1 MIRREILKEVLLDN
15 RNEVVKHQVI
25 PRSFQFE
32 EFGNYVFVG
41 IRRAGKSFLL
51 YQRIQELLHNGHTWN
66 EMLYVNFEDERL
78 IGMTTADLN
87 LILEVHAEMST
98 DRPMLF
104 LDEIQNIDG
113 WDKFVRR
120 LADNKYRAYVT
131 GSNAKML
138 SQDVAT
144 TLGGRYITVHVYPYD
159 FIPLATSPTAVSTS
173 ASSPPPTRIWKR
185 RSMKSVSGRI
195 CYTAYMTLK

>member
-78 IGMTTADLN
+78 IGMTAADLN
-87 LILEVHAEMST
+87 LSWKYMPRCQQTGRCFSWMKFRILMVGTS
-98 DRPMLF
+98 LF
-104 LDEIQNIDG
+104 GDWLIINIG
-113 WDKFVRR
+113 
-120 LADNKYRAYVT
+120 L
-131 GSNAKML
+131 M
-138 SQDVAT
+138 
-144 TLGGRYITVHVYPYD
+144 
-159 FIPLATSPTAVSTS
+159 
-173 ASSPPPTRIWKR
+173 
-185 RSMKSVSGRI
+185 
-195 CYTAYMTLK
+195 

>member
-1 MIRREILKEVLLDN
+1 MNRDTLKQIMIDQKEIYLN
-15 RNEVVKHQVI
+15 NPMI
-25 PRSFQFE
+25 PRHYSLE
-32 EFGNYVFVG
+32 DNVNYCFVG
-41 IRRAGKSFLL
+41 IRRTGKSYMM
-51 YQRIQELLHNGHTWN
+51 YQQIKRLEANGVP
-66 EMLYVNFEDERL
+66 LSQIVYVNFEDERL

-159 FIPLATSPTAVSTS
+159 IKEILKANAHHDTE
-173 ASSPPPTRIWKR
+173 
-185 RSMKSVSGRI
+185 KS
-195 CYTAYMTLK
+195 